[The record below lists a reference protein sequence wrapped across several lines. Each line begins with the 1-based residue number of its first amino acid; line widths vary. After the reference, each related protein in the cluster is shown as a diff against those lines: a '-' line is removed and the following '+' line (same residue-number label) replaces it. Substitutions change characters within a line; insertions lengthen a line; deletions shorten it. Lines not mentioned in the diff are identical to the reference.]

1 MRGKFDIVIAGAGPV
16 GLALAS
22 FLADAGLRI
31 AVVEKQARKS
41 LERPSYD
48 GREIA
53 LTLPSWQIMQD
64 AGMITR
70 VEEKAASHL
79 RAAAVVNGDSP
90 YRLAFDAEEA
100 GREFFGRMM
109 SNQLIRAAA
118 WRTASAKKNVT
129 VFDGVEVTG
138 LEGGADCRRAVCDD
152 GRVFDVP
159 LVVAA
164 DSRFSRLRGLAG
176 IEVRKKDFNRLC
188 IVTRVGHDKSLEETA
203 FECFGYER
211 TMALLPLKNGACS
224 VVLTVPPDEGK
235 RLMGLSDNDFVAE
248 IAAQAKP
255 FAGKIRAMS
264 ERFSYPLVGVFAES
278 FYARRVALAGDAA
291 VGMHPVTAHGF
302 NLGLSG
308 ARILADEIVAAL
320 QLGGDIGGGNVLR
333 AYHDRHLRQTLP
345 LYEATNLL
353 VGLYGRTDPLS
364 RAARQAMLLLGNHVH
379 PARKH
384 IIDGLAG

>member
-1 MRGKFDIVIAGAGPV
+1 MRGKFDIVVAGAGPV

-31 AVVEKQARKS
+31 AVVEKQKRPS
-41 LERPSYD
+41 LEKPSYD

-100 GREFFGRMM
+100 GCEFFGRMM

-118 WRTASAKKNVT
+118 WRTAAAKKNVK
-129 VFDGVEVTG
+129 VFDGVEVIG
-138 LEGGADCRRAVCDD
+138 LEGGANSRRAVCDD
-152 GRVFDVP
+152 GSAFDVP

-188 IVTRVGHDKSLEETA
+188 IVTRVRHDKSLEETA
-203 FECFGYER
+203 FECFGYAR
-211 TMALLPLKNGACS
+211 TMALLPLNNGACS
-224 VVLTVPPDEGK
+224 VVLTVPHDEGK
-235 RLMGLSDNDFVAE
+235 RLMALSGDDFVAE

-255 FAGKIRAMS
+255 FAGNIRPMS

-308 ARILADEIVAAL
+308 ARILADEIIAAL
-320 QLGGDIGGGNVLR
+320 QLGGDIGGNAVLR

-364 RAARQAMLLLGNHVH
+364 RAARQAMLVLGNHVH